1 MSKCTANRKAT
12 GPRGFTLVELLV
24 VIAIIGTLV
33 GLLLPAVQSAREA
46 SRRSQCGNNLRQIGL
61 ALHNHHDAKKSF
73 PRAYKRETAIAPFD
87 NMGYWSWMAMIA
99 PYAEL
104 QTEFDRLQ
112 VATRDPSP
120 ALAASSTVF
129 LAGAPSFRCPS
140 DIGPRLHDAGND
152 PGWAIVSGTV
162 STGANTGVPVT
173 NYVAANNQA
182 LVRKH
187 TPTNTTN
194 GTTGALGVFF
204 RDKAIRTSDITDG
217 TSKTLLVGERS
228 YTLNNHRMSAG
239 TLWVV
244 RDQNALGPASNTD
257 DDGDGSQDNGGW
269 NQGMMTITFSIWH
282 GINPALASSTS
293 AQEIKQ
299 SPSSLHPGG
308 AWFVMADGSTEF
320 LLQTVHNDTAA
331 TNSTTVNSVLEALAG
346 IADAFQVSR

>member
-1 MSKCTANRKAT
+1 
-12 GPRGFTLVELLV
+12 V

-46 SRRSQCGNNLRQIGL
+46 ARRSQCGSNLKQIGL
-61 ALHNHHDAKKSF
+61 ALHNHHDAKRAF
-73 PRAYKRETAIAPFD
+73 PRAYKPETAAAPFD

-120 ALAASSTVF
+120 SLAANPTVF
-129 LAGAPSFRCPS
+129 LAGVPSFRCPS

-152 PGWAIVSGTV
+152 PGWAIVSGTT
-162 STGANTGVPVT
+162 SAGANTGVPVN

-187 TPTNTTN
+187 TPTNVTN
-194 GTTGALGVFF
+194 GTSGALGIFF
-204 RDKAIRTSDITDG
+204 RDKAIRVSDITDG

-228 YTLNNHRMSAG
+228 YTLGGHRMSAG

-244 RDQNALGPASNTD
+244 RDADAGGPASNTTPP
-257 DDGDGSQDNGGW
+257 GNGGW

-293 AQEIKQ
+293 AQEVKQ

-308 AWFVMADGSTEF
+308 AWFVMADGSTDF
-320 LLQTVHNDTAA
+320 LLQTIHNDTAA
-331 TNSTTVNSVLEALAG
+331 TNSTTVNSVLEALVG
-346 IADAFQVSR
+346 IADGFQVSR